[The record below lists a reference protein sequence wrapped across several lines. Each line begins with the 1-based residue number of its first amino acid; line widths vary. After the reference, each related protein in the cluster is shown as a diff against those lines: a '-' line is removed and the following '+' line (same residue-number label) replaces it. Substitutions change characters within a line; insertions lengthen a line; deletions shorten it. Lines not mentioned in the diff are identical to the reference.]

1 MTVQERREAVVV
13 QYYTQVLILKHL
25 YLVPKGLVVPKGL
38 GLVRGGRVALGL
50 VSKWAQN
57 KRR

>member
-1 MTVQERREAVVV
+1 VVV